1 MTPKSKTPIAQR
13 AKNLVAKKI
22 ASVRKK
28 RLIASGGA
36 PAEWYDDVYSTEPDE
51 YVNHYSESRYL
62 PVWEAICERVPAG
75 AGVLEAGCGPA
86 QLAEMM
92 IDRGVIRNYIGFDFS
107 PAAIVLAKKH
117 LLEQRL
123 EVADAY
129 TTDLFTTVDY
139 DVIVCTEV
147 LEHITDDLGI
157 VERFPK
163 GKQVLATVPNFD
175 YETHVRF
182 FEDAD
187 EVRERYGHLF
197 DRLEVTNHFHQG
209 DPDGSHGIF
218 FLINGVR

>member
-1 MTPKSKTPIAQR
+1 MNSETKSSIAQR
-13 AKNLVAKKI
+13 AKNLVAKRI
-22 ASVRKK
+22 ATARKK
-28 RLIASGGA
+28 RLVASGGA
-36 PAEWYDDVYSTEPDE
+36 PPEWYDDVYSNEPDE
-51 YVNHYSESRYL
+51 YVNHYSKSRYL
-62 PVWEAICERVPAG
+62 PVWEAICERVPDH

-92 IDRGVIRNYIGFDFS
+92 IDRGVISNYVGFDFS

-117 LLEQRL
+117 LPGQRL
-123 EVADAY
+123 EVADVY
-129 TTDLFTTVDY
+129 TTDLFTTANY

-163 GKQVLATVPNFD
+163 GKRVLATVPNFD

-182 FEDAD
+182 FKDSD
-187 EVRERYGHLF
+187 RVRERYGHLF
-197 DRLEVTNHFHQG
+197 QTLEVTKHFHRG

-218 FLINGVR
+218 FLMNGIR